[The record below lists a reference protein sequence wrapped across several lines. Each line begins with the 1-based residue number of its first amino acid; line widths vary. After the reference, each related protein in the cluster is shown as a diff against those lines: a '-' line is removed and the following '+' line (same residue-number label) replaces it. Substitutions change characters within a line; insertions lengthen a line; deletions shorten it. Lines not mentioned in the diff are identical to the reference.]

1 MPIDTNQRPGDLRT
15 EEMIINMG
23 PQHPSTH
30 GVLRLEVTTDGEV
43 VMAVRPFIGYLHR
56 CFEKHSEKVGY
67 TGVIPY
73 TDRMDYLAAMNNNHG
88 YVLAVEK
95 LLGLEIPERAE
106 YIRVIIAELN
116 RIASHLVAFGTFA
129 NDLGA
134 VTPLVWAF
142 REREYILDIFE
153 MCCGARLTY
162 NYYRIGGLSGDLTPE
177 MLSKIREFIDYF
189 EPKLKDYDNLLSY
202 NKIFIERTAGV
213 GVIPLA
219 MAVNYG
225 ITGPPLR
232 ASGMKWDLRRNEPYS
247 IYDRFDFDVPVGK
260 GLKGEVGDCWDRY
273 MVRMWEMAECVKIIR
288 QCLAQIPE
296 GDHINPKTPK
306 MIKPAKGE
314 VYVRVEN
321 PRGELGYYLVSD
333 GKPLLYRLKV
343 RSPCFTNLAIVPAI
357 SRGVMIADLVAIV
370 GSLDIVLGEIDR

>member
-1 MPIDTNQRPGDLRT
+1 MPIDTTTKSVELQT
-15 EEMIINMG
+15 EEMILNMG

-30 GVLRLEVTTDGEV
+30 GVLRLELTTDGEV
-43 VMAVRPFIGYLHR
+43 VREVRPFIGYLHR

-88 YVLAVEK
+88 YVITVEK
-95 LLGLEIPERAE
+95 LLGLEVPERAE

-134 VTPLVWAF
+134 TTPLLYAF
-142 REREYILDIFE
+142 REREKILDIFE
-153 MCCGARLTY
+153 MVCGARLTY
-162 NYYRIGGLSGDLTPE
+162 NYYRIGGVSGDLTPE
-177 MLSKIREFIDYF
+177 MLKMIAEFCDYF
-189 EPKLKDYDNLLSY
+189 EPKLKDYDDLLSY

-213 GVIPLA
+213 GVIPLS
-219 MAVNYG
+219 MAVSYG

-232 ASGMKWDLRRNEPYS
+232 ASGMRWDIRKHDPYS
-247 IYDRFDFDVPVGK
+247 IYPRLDFDVPVGK
-260 GLKGEVGDCWDRY
+260 GLKGELGDSWDRY
-273 MVRMWEMAECVKIIR
+273 IVRMWEMAECLKIIR

-296 GDHINPKTPK
+296 GDFISPKTPK
-306 MIKPAKGE
+306 LIKCPKGE
-314 VYVRVEN
+314 VYCRVEN

-333 GKPLLYRLKV
+333 GKPNIWRLKV
-343 RSPCFTNLAIVPAI
+343 RSPCFTNLAVIDAI
-357 SRGVMIADLVAIV
+357 SDGILIADLVAIL

>member
-1 MPIDTNQRPGDLRT
+1 MPIDTSTKSVDLQT
-15 EEMIINMG
+15 EEMILNMG

-30 GVLRLEVTTDGEV
+30 GVLRLELTTDGEV
-43 VMAVRPFIGYLHR
+43 VRSVRPFIGYLHR

-88 YVLAVEK
+88 YVITVEK

-134 VTPLVWAF
+134 TTPLLYAF
-142 REREYILDIFE
+142 REREKILDIFE
-153 MCCGARLTY
+153 MACGARLTY
-162 NYYRIGGLSGDLTPE
+162 NYYRIGGVSGDLTPE
-177 MLSKIREFIDYF
+177 MLRMIAEFCDYF
-189 EPKLKDYDNLLSY
+189 EPKLKDYDDLLSY

-232 ASGMKWDLRRNEPYS
+232 ASGMQWDIRKHDPYS
-247 IYDRFDFDVPVGK
+247 IYPRLDFDIPVGK
-260 GLKGEVGDCWDRY
+260 GLKGELGDTWDRY
-273 MVRMWEMAECVKIIR
+273 IVRMWEMAECLKIIR

-296 GDHINPKTPK
+296 GDYLSPKTPK
-306 MIKPAKGE
+306 LIKCPKGE
-314 VYVRVEN
+314 VYCRVEN

-333 GKPLLYRLKV
+333 GKPNIWRLKV
-343 RSPCFTNLAIVPAI
+343 RSPCFTNLAIVDAI
-357 SRGVMIADLVAIV
+357 SDGVMIADLVAIL

>member
-1 MPIDTNQRPGDLRT
+1 MPIDTTPKPPELQT
-15 EEMIINMG
+15 EEMILNMG

-43 VMAVRPFIGYLHR
+43 VRNVRPFIGYLHR
-56 CFEKHSEKVGY
+56 CFEKHAEKVGY

-88 YVLAVEK
+88 YVITVEK

-129 NDLGA
+129 NDVGA
-134 VTPLVWAF
+134 TTPLLYAF
-142 REREYILDIFE
+142 REREQILDIFE
-153 MCCGARLTY
+153 MACGARLTY
-162 NYYRIGGLSGDLTPE
+162 NYYRIGGVSGDLTPE
-177 MLSKIREFIDYF
+177 MLQKIAEFCDYF
-189 EPKLKDYDNLLSY
+189 EPKLKDYDDLFSY
-202 NKIFIERTAGV
+202 NKIFIERAAGV
-213 GVIPLA
+213 GVIPLS

-225 ITGPPLR
+225 ITGPALR
-232 ASGMKWDLRRNEPYS
+232 ASGMKWDLRKNDPYS
-247 IYDRFDFDVPVGK
+247 IYPKLDFDIPIGR
-260 GLKGEVGDCWDRY
+260 GLKGELGDTWDRY
-273 MVRMWEMAECVKIIR
+273 MVRMWEMAECLKIIR

-296 GDHINPKTPK
+296 GDYLSPKTPK
-306 MIKPAKGE
+306 LIKCPKGE
-314 VYVRVEN
+314 VYCRVEN

-333 GKPLLYRLKV
+333 GKPNLWRLKV
-343 RSPCFTNLAIVPAI
+343 RSPCFTNLAVIDAI
-357 SRGVMIADLVAIV
+357 SDGVMIADLVAIL

>member
-1 MPIDTNQRPGDLRT
+1 MPIDTSTKSVDLQT
-15 EEMIINMG
+15 EEMILNMG

-30 GVLRLEVTTDGEV
+30 GVLRLELTTDGEV
-43 VMAVRPFIGYLHR
+43 VRAVRPFIGYLHR

-88 YVLAVEK
+88 YVITVEK

-134 VTPLVWAF
+134 TTPLLYAF
-142 REREYILDIFE
+142 REREKILDIFE
-153 MCCGARLTY
+153 MACGARLTY
-162 NYYRIGGLSGDLTPE
+162 NYYRIGGVSGDLTPE
-177 MLSKIREFIDYF
+177 MLRKIAEFCDYF
-189 EPKLKDYDNLLSY
+189 EPKLKDYDDLLSY

-213 GVIPLA
+213 GVIPLS
-219 MAVNYG
+219 MAVSYG

-232 ASGMKWDLRRNEPYS
+232 ASGMQWDIRKHDPYS
-247 IYDRFDFDVPVGK
+247 IYPRLDFDIPVGK
-260 GLKGEVGDCWDRY
+260 GLKGELGDTWDRY
-273 MVRMWEMAECVKIIR
+273 IVRMWEMAECIKIIR

-296 GDHINPKTPK
+296 GDFLSPKTPK
-306 MIKPAKGE
+306 LIKCPKGE
-314 VYVRVEN
+314 VYCRVEN

-333 GKPLLYRLKV
+333 GKPNIWRLKV
-343 RSPCFTNLAIVPAI
+343 RSPCFTNLAIIDAI
-357 SRGVMIADLVAIV
+357 SDGVMIADLVAIL

>member
-1 MPIDTNQRPGDLRT
+1 MPIDRTPRAPELQT
-15 EEMIINMG
+15 EEMILQMG

-30 GVLRLEVTTDGEV
+30 GVLRLELTTDGEV
-43 VMAVRPFIGYLHR
+43 VRKVRPFIGYLHR

-88 YVLAVEK
+88 YVITVEK
-95 LLGLEIPERAE
+95 LLGLEVPERAE
-106 YIRVIIAELN
+106 YIRVIIAEMN

-134 VTPLVWAF
+134 TTPLLYAF
-142 REREYILDIFE
+142 REREKILDIFE
-153 MCCGARLTY
+153 MVCGARLTY
-162 NYYRIGGLSGDLTPE
+162 NYYRIGGVSGDLTPE
-177 MLSKIREFIDYF
+177 MLQKIAEFCDYF
-189 EPKLKDYDNLLSY
+189 EPKLKDYDDLLSY

-213 GVIPLA
+213 GVIPLS

-232 ASGMKWDLRRNEPYS
+232 ASGMKWDLRRNDPYS
-247 IYDRFDFDVPVGK
+247 IYPRLDFDIPVGK
-260 GLKGEVGDCWDRY
+260 GLRGELGDTWDRY
-273 MVRMWEMAECVKIIR
+273 IVRMWEMAECLKIIR

-296 GDHINPKTPK
+296 GDILSPKTPK
-306 MIKPAKGE
+306 LIKCPKGE
-314 VYVRVEN
+314 VYCRVEN

-333 GKPLLYRLKV
+333 GKPNIWRLKV
-343 RSPCFTNLAIVPAI
+343 RSPCFTNLAIIDAI
-357 SRGVMIADLVAIV
+357 SDGIMIADLVAIL